1 MKCISILIKIKHTL
15 YFRSPAIICL
25 GLSAGKFQDDSGAGS
40 SNIEAMFAKAP
51 VNKMKA
57 TETSTSCDSDSDVE
71 TTLTVKK
78 DCDIESTLMA
88 KKGTIQSFF
97 TQVQRSDAT
106 EVTRTESDSCD
117 IVDIDFNKVKKEKK
131 SIASFFKSKL
141 SAKLDDKQEKDSK
154 EDLDS
159 NDLPTET
166 DSLNINKCK
175 KTINPNGMDSFLTP
189 EGNEIDSVGR
199 DRHSVSEFCVVDSD
213 SSNNSDNGANDNE
226 LQRQTGMCFPVI
238 NGEIV
243 TGTNDS
249 VNQLKY
255 DAREILTLDENLAT
269 CDKSENVSLKSSEPV
284 SDNALYDN
292 FTNVNGT
299 CTGAVQNFAPE
310 DYLPC
315 EKCRKP
321 IAVWEMPEHM
331 DFHFA
336 MDLQKDMNA
345 VTSQVLSSNTGK
357 RKSVGSDNRGSKK
370 TKISP
375 SQGKLDSFF
384 GRKT

>member
-1 MKCISILIKIKHTL
+1 MKIKHTL

-51 VNKMKA
+51 VNRMKA
-57 TETSTSCDSDSDVE
+57 TETSTSCDSDSDIE
-71 TTLTVKK
+71 TTLMIKK
-78 DCDIESTLMA
+78 DCDIESTLVV
-88 KKGTIQSFF
+88 KKGSIQSFF

-106 EVTRTESDSCD
+106 EVTRTESESCD
-117 IVDIDFNKVKKEKK
+117 VVDTDFNKVKKEKK

-175 KTINPNGMDSFLTP
+175 KKINPNGMDSFLTP
-189 EGNEIDSVGR
+189 EGNEINSVERVVEVTGN
-199 DRHSVSEFCVVDSD
+199 DRHGISDFCVVDSD
-213 SSNNSDNGANDNE
+213 SSNNDNGENNNE
-226 LQRQTGMCFPVI
+226 LQRQAGMCFPVS

-243 TGTNDS
+243 TGINDS
-249 VNQLKY
+249 VNQLKN
-255 DAREILTLDENLAT
+255 DTREILTLDENRAT
-269 CDKSENVSLKSSEPV
+269 CDKSENVSLKSSKQVTKEY
-284 SDNALYDN
+284 LYDK
-292 FTNVNGT
+292 FTNVNRT
-299 CTGAVQNFAPE
+299 CTGAVENFAPE

-357 RKSVGSDNRGSKK
+357 RKSLGSDNRTSKK

-375 SQGKLDSFF
+375 SQGKLDAFF
-384 GRKT
+384 GRK